1 MPKLNSTVKSV
12 RVDNEKLAELERR
25 LGDKSINAWLN
36 EQIEGFLN
44 GSVTREVNPVK
55 SPVMEDIETMVG
67 LSGMVLDDFWKEI
80 CGLMEDGNI
89 EISSVGVQL
98 VSEAWVEDFKEACHD
113 RGLPVEKVAE
123 SAIKAV
129 KRGVL

>member
-36 EQIEGFLN
+36 EQIEGFLS
-44 GSVTREVNPVK
+44 GSVTREVN
-55 SPVMEDIETMVG
+55 PVMEDIETMVG

-98 VSEAWVEDFKEACHD
+98 VSEPWVEDFKEACHD